1 MLSIHKK
8 VYYFSCSGVLLWIRI
23 KKDWRKPWLALRREH
38 WEVEPPTSYSAR
50 LARSESC
57 HLLATTTLK
66 IWVVFS
72 WSHRTVSFDSHG
84 SSGTLRARGV
94 RARPKAP
101 AGPSCGVR
109 CGGKALLQE
118 VAGHSE
124 GDKDR
129 EITNYSDICSASKG
143 SRRARGSA
151 GSCLIPHHW
160 K

>member
-8 VYYFSCSGVLLWIRI
+8 VYHFSCSGVLLWIRI
-23 KKDWRKPWLALRREH
+23 KKDWRKPRLALRREH

-50 LARSESC
+50 LVRSESR
-57 HLLATTTLK
+57 HLLVITTLK

-72 WSHRTVSFDSHG
+72 RSHRTVSFGSHG
-84 SSGTLRARGV
+84 SSSTLRARGA

-101 AGPSCGVR
+101 AGPSCRVR

-118 VAGHSE
+118 VAGHSK

-129 EITNYSDICSASKG
+129 EITNCSDIGAASEG
-143 SRRARGSA
+143 SRRARSSA